1 MAESKSTKKLIVD
14 KKVKKPPQLNLK
26 QQEVKEVQEVEQ
38 VQQQEV
44 QQVEET
50 KKCTYNIK
58 LSVFK
63 MLKAQS
69 TLSNKNMKQV
79 LEELIINNVSSD
91 AKEMAKKMK

>member
-1 MAESKSTKKLIVD
+1 MAEDKKIDMERFKKNVEKQKQKKL
-14 KKVKKPPQLNLK
+14 
-26 QQEVKEVQEVEQ
+26 QQQQVQEVEQ

-63 MLKAQS
+63 MLKAQA
-69 TLSNKNMKQV
+69 TLSSKTMKEV
-79 LEELIINNVSSD
+79 LEELVINHVSDD
-91 AKEMAKKMK
+91 AKEMANKMK